1 MRQTIV
7 VSLLLGVL
15 AFAVVYISETPARNS
30 RMAAERAAGNSL
42 VTDARG
48 AGGDRFRPADTMRD
62 VVGSIV
68 RVGNQALEAESRS
81 IVKAARQ
88 DLVSKAVRLKQINAP
103 ADQDYGAA
111 VARYALAVDPAD
123 PDANYSLGLIY
134 RDGTG
139 VARDDA
145 AAARHLLTAAE
156 HGHAH
161 AQRAIAELYES
172 GRGVRRNA
180 VAAYIWYDSAGLG
193 LRSVTERQA
202 ALARRDRLVA
212 RMSEAELSAATDLA
226 ETTRQRMA
234 ALSQKPSEIGPAM
247 PNQSAEVQTGR

>member
-1 MRQTIV
+1 MRQAIV

-30 RMAAERAAGNSL
+30 RMAASL

-48 AGGDRFRPADTMRD
+48 AGGDRFRPSETMRD

-88 DLVSKAVRLKQINAP
+88 DLVSKAVRLRDINAP
-103 ADQDYGAA
+103 EDQDYGAA
-111 VARYALAVDPAD
+111 VARYALAVDPAN
-123 PDANYSLGLIY
+123 PDANYSLGLLY

-139 VARDDA
+139 VDRDDA
-145 AAARHLLTAAE
+145 AAARHFLTAAD

-161 AQRAIAELYES
+161 AQRALAELYES

-180 VAAYIWYDSAGLG
+180 VAAYIWYDSASIG
-193 LRSVTERQA
+193 LRTEAERQK
-202 ALARRDRLVA
+202 ALLRRDRLA
-212 RMSEAELSAATDLA
+212 ERMSEAERSAATDLA
-226 ETTRQRMA
+226 ETNRQRMV
-234 ALSQKPSEIGPAM
+234 ALAPKPSEIGSAM
-247 PNQSAEVQTGR
+247 HHQSPEVQTGR